1 MAIVWSVAQLAQLY
15 RRLDVALEEFEA
27 YCHHAA
33 AAVAPRDTLWQAEAA
48 WAAEARLRM
57 RARATDWI
65 EYATNRDVESLRGYI
80 ERDNA

>member
-33 AAVAPRDTLWQAEAA
+33 AVVAPRNTSWESEAA
-48 WAAEARLRM
+48 WAAETKTRL
-57 RARATDWI
+57 RARAADLL
-65 EYATNRDVESLRGYI
+65 EYATTKNVDALRRYI
-80 ERDNA
+80 DGDI

>member
-33 AAVAPRDTLWQAEAA
+33 AAVAPRNTAWENEAA
-48 WAAEARLRM
+48 WAAETKSRL
-57 RARATDWI
+57 RARAADLL
-65 EYATNRDVESLRGYI
+65 EYATTRDVDALRRYI
-80 ERDNA
+80 DGDI